1 MCILIGEIVWL
12 NGPYECGMWNDIQI
26 FRNYLIS
33 HLEEGELVEV
43 DDGYVGDAPEHVKC
57 PASFVNPEEIVLY
70 MQQRIRNRQEAVNK
84 RLKNWGILKQVYRH
98 EFSRHVEYTH
108 ACLVVTQLLIKNGEP
123 LFDCSYRDPPYDINS
138 RTSVNDACESDNDDG
153 LSYDTIMSL

>member
-1 MCILIGEIVWL
+1 MLTGEIVWL
-12 NGPYECGMWNDIQI
+12 NSPYECGMWNDIQI

-57 PASFVNPEEIVLY
+57 PASFVNPEETLY

-84 RLKNWGILKQVYRH
+84 RLKKWDILKQVYLH
-98 EFSRHVEYTH
+98 EFSRHVEYTCMSH
-108 ACLVVTQLLIKNGEP
+108 CYPALDQKRRTP
-123 LFDCSYRDPPYDINS
+123 L
-138 RTSVNDACESDNDDG
+138 
-153 LSYDTIMSL
+153 